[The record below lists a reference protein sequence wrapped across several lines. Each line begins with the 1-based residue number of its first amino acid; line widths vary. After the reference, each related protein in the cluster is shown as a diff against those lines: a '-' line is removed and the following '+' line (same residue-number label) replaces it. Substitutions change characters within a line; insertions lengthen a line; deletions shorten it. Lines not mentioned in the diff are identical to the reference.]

1 MRKVL
6 VVAAIILLVFLA
18 ACGETQRAKP
28 LRQSPTAAVTASPQP
43 EAPAEETA
51 PTKTAAEAIKELQ
64 IEQLQTT
71 SSGPK
76 TATTGLPPAP
86 AGLTGQDAMKARM
99 KALYSQS
106 QPAEGFDSD
115 EVDTDF
121 GSRFEDLPDD
131 YGNDGSAGE

>member
-6 VVAAIILLVFLA
+6 VIAAIIFLVFLA

-28 LRQSPTAAVTASPQP
+28 LKQSPTAAVVAAPQP
-43 EAPAEETA
+43 EAPVADAA

-64 IEQLQTT
+64 IEQVQTE
-71 SSGPK
+71 SGPK
-76 TATTGLPPAP
+76 SATTGMPPAP

-106 QPAEGFDSD
+106 QEVENIGD
-115 EVDTDF
+115 VDTDF
-121 GSRFEDLPDD
+121 GSRFDDLPDD